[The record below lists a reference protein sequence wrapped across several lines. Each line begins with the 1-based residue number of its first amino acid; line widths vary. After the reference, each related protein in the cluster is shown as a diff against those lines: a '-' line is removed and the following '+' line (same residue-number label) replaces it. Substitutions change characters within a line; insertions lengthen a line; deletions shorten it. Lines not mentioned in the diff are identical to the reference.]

1 MQLQKVT
8 EIIVKTGNCDIV
20 EVKPEAEL
28 VSLGIDS
35 LKAIT
40 VLFEIEEAFD
50 VEIPNEIIP
59 SIVTVNDIL
68 DKLNDLKNE
77 S

>member
-1 MQLQKVT
+1 MILDIVR
-8 EIIVKTGNCDIV
+8 EIIVKTANCNAAD
-20 EVKPEAEL
+20 VKPEAEL
-28 VSLGIDS
+28 LSLGVDS

-50 VEIPNEIIP
+50 IEIPNEVIP

-68 DKLNDLKNE
+68 DKLAGIRH
-77 S
+77 